1 MASQQRDR
9 AAVWN
14 ARQWQVIAELSNE
27 LRQIKLE
34 VSGMN
39 GKLGNLVTHT
49 AAHTCSHTRNT
60 DVSAVAGNRRAN
72 ASETHHARLV
82 LAFRTLHSRSSWA
95 VAHPANVRP
104 SSGPVELEGSL
115 TVWKLH

>member
-1 MASQQRDR
+1 MAAAWLASS
-9 AAVWN
+9 AAVPQYEN
-14 ARQWQVIAELSNE
+14 ARQRQVIAELSNE

-82 LAFRTLHSRSSWA
+82 LAFRTLRQPQL
-95 VAHPANVRP
+95 VGCRP
-104 SSGPVELEGSL
+104 SSECSALFRTGRA
-115 TVWKLH
+115 